1 MYNCK
6 VRVIK
11 YAEGVFPEYQ
21 PEIGKVY
28 DAKYWKQ
35 TSDNR
40 KKARPVCIIDVR
52 TSALHCGRTSMR
64 SWKCTERRERI
75 EKGLFQLRPGAVFYS
90 LL

>member
-6 VRVIK
+6 VRILK

-40 KKARPVCIIDVR
+40 KKRAPF
-52 TSALHCGRTSMR
+52 ALSM
-64 SWKCTERRERI
+64 
-75 EKGLFQLRPGAVFYS
+75 
-90 LL
+90 

>member
-6 VRVIK
+6 VRITK

-28 DAKYWKQ
+28 DANYWKQ

-40 KKARPVCIIDVR
+40 KKRDPF
-52 TSALHCGRTSMR
+52 ALSM
-64 SWKCTERRERI
+64 
-75 EKGLFQLRPGAVFYS
+75 
-90 LL
+90 

>member
-40 KKARPVCIIDVR
+40 KKARPVCIIDVKDKR
-52 TSALHCGRTSMR
+52 IALRKDEYEIVEMYGKEGT
-64 SWKCTERRERI
+64 
-75 EKGLFQLRPGAVFYS
+75 A
-90 LL
+90 

>member
-1 MYNCK
+1 MHNCK
-6 VRVIK
+6 VRIIK

-40 KKARPVCIIDVR
+40 KKRDPF
-52 TSALHCGRTSMR
+52 AL
-64 SWKCTERRERI
+64 
-75 EKGLFQLRPGAVFYS
+75 
-90 LL
+90 